1 MTNIRYGQSTTA
13 LNDDVGANHIT
24 SKGKLDVKGLQS
36 CFTVAIAASAVS
48 RTLGIY
54 SILACP
60 GLLVLRYLG
69 TWSAYAWLPSP

>member
-1 MTNIRYGQSTTA
+1 MMESKPTGSQNKLTEYSAA

-48 RTLGIY
+48 RTLGI
-54 SILACP
+54 
-60 GLLVLRYLG
+60 
-69 TWSAYAWLPSP
+69 W